1 MDRTDRR
8 SDYKTALLI
17 DAAIRRPAA
26 DSRASPAREVAR
38 ELAGLGVPFDTARRV
53 LTRPAERRH
62 APPTAADLAAV
73 RVLDIP
79 E

>member
-1 MDRTDRR
+1 M
-8 SDYKTALLI
+8 
-17 DAAIRRPAA
+17 
-26 DSRASPAREVAR
+26 AR
-38 ELAGLGVPFDTARRV
+38 ELAGLGVPFDTAKRV
-53 LTRPAERRH
+53 LTKPAERRH

>member
-17 DAAIRRPAA
+17 DAAIHTPA
-26 DSRASPAREVAR
+26 SGERASPARE
-38 ELAGLGVPFDTARRV
+38 LAEMGVPFETARRV
-53 LTRPAERRH
+53 LTKPAERRH
-62 APPTAADLAAV
+62 PLPTAAELAAASHGADF
-73 RVLDIP
+73 L